1 MENQGIERAKARY
14 EELFPSNDIKA
25 EAFDKIA
32 EKYYYANFGSTSK
45 ADLDVL
51 LFSLY
56 IERILKDSQG
66 EFTSY
71 SDYTL
76 SKLLGITQ
84 SRISNLKVKKELQY
98 PYPSFS
104 WKEAFARIIDNYRYE
119 NGKIKLHIP
128 DKNLYLEL
136 KNVIE
141 SAGGYVDVQLNSSLL
156 QISPEYFRCTD

>member
-84 SRISNLKVKKELQY
+84 SRISNLKVKKRASIPVPILFLER
-98 PYPSFS
+98 S
-104 WKEAFARIIDNYRYE
+104 ARSY
-119 NGKIKLHIP
+119 H
-128 DKNLYLEL
+128 
-136 KNVIE
+136 
-141 SAGGYVDVQLNSSLL
+141 
-156 QISPEYFRCTD
+156 